1 MTHPTSP
8 VRVALIGARGYTGAE
23 LVKLLAGHPYF
34 ELDVVSSRS
43 AAGREVREVI
53 PEAPAGLVFGDVQP
67 TDVARYADRI
77 GVWVLALP
85 NAASEAWVRAID
97 KHAPDALVVDLSADH
112 RFDDRWAY
120 GLPEARRKA
129 LLRARRIAN
138 PGCYATAAQLAL
150 MPVVD
155 LLEGAANVF
164 GVSGYSGAGTTPS
177 PKNDPEVLRD
187 NLLPYALVGH
197 THELEIRWQ
206 LGHAVYFMPHV
217 APFFR
222 GITATVSMRF
232 KEPLSLEELKARY
245 EERYAYEPL
254 VTVSA
259 DAPLVRDAAYHHG
272 AAVGGFAVDATTSHA
287 VVVATLDNLLKGA
300 ATQALQ
306 NMNLASGFDELAGI
320 RPLLA

>member
-1 MTHPTSP
+1 MPTSTSV

-34 ELDVVSSRS
+34 ELSLVTSRS
-43 AAGREVREVI
+43 AAGRDVRDVI
-53 PEAPAGLVFGDVQP
+53 PEAPAGLRFSDMEP
-67 TDVARYADRI
+67 TDVAHHPGI

-85 NAASEAWVRAID
+85 NAASQPWVKAID
-97 KHAPDALVVDLSADH
+97 RHSPDALIVDLSADH
-112 RFDDRWAY
+112 RFDDSWAY
-120 GLPEARRKA
+120 GLPEARRKK
-129 LLRARRIAN
+129 LLRARRVAN

-206 LGHAVYFMPHV
+206 LGHPVYFMPHV
-217 APFFR
+217 APYFR

-232 KEPLSLEELKARY
+232 KRPLSFDELKARY
-245 EERYAYEPL
+245 VERYAYEPL
-254 VTVSA
+254 VEVTDA
-259 DAPLVRDAAYHHG
+259 APLVRDAAYRHG

-287 VVVATLDNLLKGA
+287 VVIATLDNLLKGA

-306 NMNLASGFDELAGI
+306 NMNLACGFDELAGI